1 MASPK
6 APGPPL
12 PPIVDPANVHEVYAD
27 DVVIQVVNGIAHIL
41 FFAVQPSNID
51 SAGTVTCHRAATA
64 RVAMPMVSASA
75 LADCI
80 KRIET
85 AMQMNE
91 KPDKL
96 N

>member
-12 PPIVDPANVHEVYAD
+12 LPITDSGHIHEVYAD
-27 DVVIQVVNGIAHIL
+27 DVVVQVVNGIAHIL
-41 FFAVQPSNID
+41 FYAVQPNNID
-51 SAGTVTCHRAATA
+51 ASGTVTSHRAATA
-64 RVAMPMVSASA
+64 RVAMPMLSASGMA
-75 LADCI
+75 ACI
-80 KRIET
+80 RHIEV
-85 AMQMNE
+85 AMQLNE